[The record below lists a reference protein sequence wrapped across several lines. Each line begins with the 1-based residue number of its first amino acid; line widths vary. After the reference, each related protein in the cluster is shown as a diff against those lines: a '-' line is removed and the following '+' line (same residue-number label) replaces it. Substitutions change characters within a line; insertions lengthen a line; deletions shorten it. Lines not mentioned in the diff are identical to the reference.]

1 MVPWDPPG
9 VPRVPIFGPN
19 REMFSKLHWPG
30 PLGSGGPSHAFSA
43 MADFGALRGASG
55 VMCFRNAALK
65 ECDSEV
71 KRLKRELDKI
81 EEVASDL
88 EAVENDDNLFA
99 GKNKKTS

>member
-1 MVPWDPPG
+1 MTLT
-9 VPRVPIFGPN
+9 N
-19 REMFSKLHWPG
+19 SL
-30 PLGSGGPSHAFSA
+30 AFLTSNYLV
-43 MADFGALRGASG
+43 FNLIN
-55 VMCFRNAALK
+55 FRNAALK

-99 GKNKKTS
+99 GEE